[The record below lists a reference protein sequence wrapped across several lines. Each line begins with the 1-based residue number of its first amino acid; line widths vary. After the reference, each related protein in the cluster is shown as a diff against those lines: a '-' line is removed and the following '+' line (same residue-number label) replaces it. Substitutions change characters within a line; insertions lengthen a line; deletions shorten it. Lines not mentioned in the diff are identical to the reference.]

1 MRAWHCKWVTLV
13 ECKQVEVH
21 SEQEKLGGVIKMR
34 AIDASAGEAIDHISI
49 ARQPIVDEGR
59 NIIAYEL
66 FNRSKVGANH
76 TVASDISLVLNAIAN
91 NGAPFSIAHSDLF
104 VHASHA
110 GLAAPHW
117 DFLDP
122 KSVVASVPLVQDHD
136 PVQIAN
142 VAVAL
147 GKLRARGF
155 RLSFNHVV
163 VAPIYKDWQPLA
175 DFVKVDLAS
184 VESSQL
190 KPLVTAIQA
199 RTSATAIAM
208 KVESGEQFAQLQP
221 LGVKLFQGYLFSV
234 PEIVKPRVLSPSH
247 VGAVRLFNLVSQSAA
262 IEEVED
268 CLKKDEALGVN
279 LLRIINSAGVG
290 LSKKVTSLRQA
301 VMLIGYEKLTK
312 WSALVLAT
320 SSSKTRSTLLS
331 SSAIVRGRM
340 MELLAEDDRANLDP
354 GTAFLIGLLSQI
366 ESMLGCPLQS
376 ALAQLSL
383 NDDIV
388 AILLG
393 GEGVYG
399 DMLALTKACEL
410 EDDVDFA
417 RAFGKLNFTLRQIN
431 IAQMEALAWA
441 DAALS

>member
-1 MRAWHCKWVTLV
+1 
-13 ECKQVEVH
+13 VH
-21 SEQEKLGGVIKMR
+21 
-34 AIDASAGEAIDHISI
+34 AINSSAAEAIDHISI

-59 NIIAYEL
+59 NIFAYEL

-76 TVASDISLVLNAIAN
+76 TVASDISLGLNAIAN
-91 NGAPFSIAHSDLF
+91 NGAPFSIANSDLF
-104 VHASHA
+104 VHALHA

-122 KSVVASVPLVQDHD
+122 KSIVASIPLVHDHD

-147 GKLRARGF
+147 GQLRARGF

-163 VAPIYKDWQPLA
+163 VAPLYKEWQPLA

-184 VESSQL
+184 VANSQL
-190 KPLVTAIQA
+190 KPLVSAIQA

-208 KVESGEQFAQLQP
+208 KVETSVQFTHLQSI
-221 LGVKLFQGYLFSV
+221 GVKLFQGYLFSV
-234 PEIVKPRVLSPSH
+234 PEIVTPRVLSPSQI
-247 VGAVRLFNLVSQSAA
+247 GAVRLFNLVSKSAS

-290 LSKKVTSLRQA
+290 LSQKVTSLRQA
-301 VMLIGYEKLTK
+301 VMLLGYDKLTK

-320 SSSKTRSTLLS
+320 SSSKKPNLLNL
-331 SSAIVRGRM
+331 SAIVRGRM
-340 MELLAEDDRANLDP
+340 MELLAEEDRAHLDP
-354 GTAFLIGLLSQI
+354 GSAFLIGLLSQI

-376 ALAQLSL
+376 ALKQLSL
-383 NDDIV
+383 DEEIIE
-388 AILLG
+388 ILLG

-399 DMLALTKACEL
+399 DMLSLTKACEL
-410 EDDVDFA
+410 DDDAEFA
-417 RAFGKLNFTLRQIN
+417 RAFSQLKFTLRQVN
-431 IAQMEALAWA
+431 IAHMEALAWA

>member
-1 MRAWHCKWVTLV
+1 MGFV
-13 ECKQVEVH
+13 ECKQAQVH
-21 SEQEKLGGVIKMR
+21 SEKKKLGELNKLR
-34 AIDASAGEAIDHISI
+34 ATNSSTDEAIDHISI

-59 NIIAYEL
+59 NVVAYEL
-66 FNRSKVGANH
+66 FNRSKVGADH

-91 NGAPFSIAHSDLF
+91 NGAPFSIANSDLF

-110 GLAAPHW
+110 GLEAPHW

-122 KSVVASVPLVQDHD
+122 KSVVASVPPVQYHD

-142 VAVAL
+142 VAVSL

-163 VAPIYKDWQPLA
+163 VAPLYKDWQPLA

-190 KPLVTAIQA
+190 KPLVAAIHA
-199 RTSATAIAM
+199 RTTATAIAM
-208 KVESGEQFAQLQP
+208 KVESGEQFTHLQSI
-221 LGVKLFQGYLFSV
+221 GVKLFQGYLFSV

-247 VGAVRLFNLVSQSAA
+247 VGAIKLFNLVSKSAS
-262 IEEVED
+262 IEDVED
-268 CLKKDEALGVN
+268 CLKRDEALGVN

-290 LSKKVTSLRQA
+290 LGKKVTSLRQA
-301 VMLIGYEKLTK
+301 VMLIGYDKLTK

-320 SSSKTRSTLLS
+320 SSSKMRSNLLS

-340 MELLAEDDRANLDP
+340 MELLAEDDRANFDP

-376 ALAQLSL
+376 ALTQLSL

-393 GEGVYG
+393 GDGGYG

-410 EDDVDFA
+410 EDDADFA
-417 RAFGKLNFTLRQIN
+417 RAFSKLNFTLRQIN
-431 IAQMEALAWA
+431 MAQMEALAWA